1 MMWLTTVK
9 SLVGGGGGGG
19 GGGGSSSYKQPSG
32 PAQTTVDIKGGNFFF
47 DPKNPQ
53 APAGVD
59 AIKLTSEGGQH
70 TLVFDGGKVPGF
82 KLQANS
88 GASARPMKM
97 LAALGRTPR
106 CSSGTP
112 HALWP
117 MAGAPV
123 RSPDSGWTRPWTPS
137 SPRSRRIS
145 MRAIGRGTSP
155 SSKPMPAP

>member
-1 MMWLTTVK
+1 MGKRGRRRARAGVIALAAAAV
-9 SLVGGGGGGG
+9 VAGCGGGG

-88 GASARPMKM
+88 GNSAQLKVNLKPGKYTFYCDIPGHR
-97 LAALGRTPR
+97 AAGME
-106 CSSGTP
+106 GT
-112 HALWP
+112 LT
-117 MAGAPV
+117 V
-123 RSPDSGWTRPWTPS
+123 T
-137 SPRSRRIS
+137 
-145 MRAIGRGTSP
+145 
-155 SSKPMPAP
+155 